1 MAEQAHENDALWG
14 GRFEDAPAEFTQ
26 EFGASLPVDKRM
38 WESDIAG
45 SKAHAKMLAKQDII
59 SEKDAEDIRSGL
71 DDIARQIED
80 GSFDFEIE
88 DEDIHMSIERN
99 LTEAIGAAGGRLHTG
114 RSRNDQVAT
123 DTRLHSK
130 KLARGLMHQLLDIRG
145 ALLEVATR
153 EFGVVMPGY
162 THMQKAQPV
171 LFSHHM
177 LAYYWMFTR
186 DFVRVRAA
194 YDAADVLP
202 LGSAALAGTTYP
214 LDRDFVADELGF
226 SEVSKNS
233 MDAVSDR
240 DFLLD
245 LTYACSVAMMH
256 LSRMCEEFI
265 YWSSNEF
272 QFIRLSDAYSTGS
285 SIMPQKKN
293 PDFAELIRGKTGR
306 VYGDL
311 IAMLTALK
319 GLPLAY
325 NKDMQE
331 DKEAVFDAVD
341 TVKMCL
347 RVMAPMLATMTVRAD
362 KMLHAAQ
369 TGFLNATDLADYL
382 VTKGLPFR
390 SAYKISG
397 ELVAYCIAH
406 NTVLEKLPLETFRTF
421 SDLFDDGVYDAI
433 DLTNCVTRRVSYG
446 GTSVPSVEAQIT
458 WVTQQLEA

>member
-1 MAEQAHENDALWG
+1 MKLWQKNTDANQAVDRFTVGHDREMDLFLAEADVLGSLAHTRMLNSIGLLGDEDLQAVQRELKKIHADIVA
-14 GRFEDAPAEFTQ
+14 GRFTIDE
-26 EFGASLPVDKRM
+26 G
-38 WESDIAG
+38 
-45 SKAHAKMLAKQDII
+45 
-59 SEKDAEDIRSGL
+59 
-71 DDIARQIED
+71 IED
-80 GSFDFEIE
+80 VHSQVEFL
-88 DEDIHMSIERN
+88 
-99 LTEAIGAAGGRLHTG
+99 LTERIGDAGKKIHSG
-114 RSRNDQVAT
+114 RSRNDQVLV
-123 DTRLHSK
+123 DLRIFLRRQIKEIVEDVESLFRLLQS
-130 KLARGLMHQLLDIRG
+130 LSDRYN
-145 ALLEVATR
+145 EVL
-153 EFGVVMPGY
+153 MPGY
-162 THMQKAQPV
+162 THLQRAQPIT
-171 LFSHHM
+171 FGHHLMAYAMM
-177 LAYYWMFTR
+177 LLR
-186 DFVRVRAA
+186 DIDRMQDAVRRMNVS
-194 YDAADVLP
+194 P
-202 LGSAALAGTTYP
+202 IGCCALAGTTYDT
-214 LDRDFVADELGF
+214 DRFFEAKQLGF
-226 SEVSKNS
+226 DDVARNS
-233 MDAVSDR
+233 LDGVSDR
-240 DFLLD
+240 DFCVELLD
-245 LTYACSVAMMH
+245 AYAIEMMH
-256 LSRMCEEFI
+256 LSRLSEELVL
-265 YWSSNEF
+265 WSSWEF
-272 QFIRLSDAYSTGS
+272 QFVQLSDSYTTGS

-293 PDFAELIRGKTGR
+293 PDMAELVRGKTGR

-390 SAYKISG
+390 SAYKVSG
-397 ELVAYCIAH
+397 QLVAYCIAH